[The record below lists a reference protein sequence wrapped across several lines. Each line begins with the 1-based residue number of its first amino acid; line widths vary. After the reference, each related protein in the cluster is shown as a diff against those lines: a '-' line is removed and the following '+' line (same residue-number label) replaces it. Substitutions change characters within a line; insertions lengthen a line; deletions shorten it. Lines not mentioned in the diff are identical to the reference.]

1 MVEKLFEKFF
11 EASRKVANRSDKL
24 KYAAIDNNKG
34 VAVVEYDTDLGYY
47 SNALKR
53 NTAIGVKL
61 VIHKPDE
68 RGDIMVDII
77 LPVPGI
83 DRCMITKRIRARAST
98 DSFVSAAANEVN
110 MAAFDLALTSS
121 RTIPYIDQISTDDDD
136 PVDQPEC
143 SDYDKAVNK
152 LTNALSKKYNFIKL
166 IGSDDYVAYVY
177 EDTKTY
183 LSHSLNSDQR
193 VHVRVGTEYDD
204 GLLFVTVKAY
214 GPDMP
219 GKCLY
224 VEIVITPG
232 EDEDTGISSAMATI
246 TELVDCLRTILNY
259 VREMK

>member
-1 MVEKLFEKFF
+1 MVEKLFDKFF

-24 KYAAIDNNKG
+24 KYAVIDNEKG
-34 VAVVEYDTDLGYY
+34 VAVVEYDTDLGFY

-83 DRCMITKRIRARAST
+83 SGCMITKRIRARAST
-98 DSFVSAAANEVN
+98 DSFVSTAANEVN
-110 MAAFDLALTSS
+110 MAAFDLALKSL
-121 RTIPYIDQISTDDDD
+121 RTMPHIDQVSTDKEEPADKTE
-136 PVDQPEC
+136 Q

-152 LTNALSKKYNFIKL
+152 LTNALSMKYNFIKL
-166 IGSDDYVAYVY
+166 VGSDDYVTYVY

-232 EDEDTGISSAMATI
+232 EDEDTGISSAMTTI
-246 TELVDCLRTILNY
+246 SDLVDSLRTILNY